1 MAFKQFIP
9 AIAWFVLS
17 LVLLCLPGST
27 IPKYPWLALV
37 HADKWIH
44 IILFFI
50 LCFLFSFPIK
60 RSSLTKNEKL
70 KRFVLITLA
79 GIAYGTL
86 MEFVQERWIPSRSF
100 EVLDIVADST
110 GSALALVYSWRKFL
124 RGGL

>member
-1 MAFKQFIP
+1 MVFKQFIP

-27 IPKYPWLALV
+27 IPKYPWLALI
-37 HADKWIH
+37 HADKWVH
-44 IILFFI
+44 ITLFFI

-70 KRFVLITLA
+70 KWFVLITLA

-86 MEFVQERWIPSRSF
+86 MEFVQDRWIPNRSF
-100 EVLDIVADST
+100 EVLDIVADGT
-110 GSALALVYSWRKFL
+110 GSTLALVYSWRKFL